1 MRKLGLAAF
10 FISLGLAAAAE
21 PDFKGLGQ
29 RALSLSQDYIR
40 INSVNPPADTRA
52 TGAFMKKL
60 LESEGIEVKTFESSP
75 GHLNV
80 LARLPGKKPGKRLLM
95 LNHMDVVPA
104 DASRWPMDPF
114 AAQIK
119 DGMLYGRGAI
129 DMKTTGIFQALALI
143 ALKKEGIV
151 PEHDILLL
159 CSADEESGGDQG
171 AQWMIAN
178 HWPEIECEYA
188 LDEGG
193 FGTKDLLSAK
203 GSLIF
208 GVSVAEKK
216 IVWAKLIATGT
227 SGHASQP
234 VPDNCNDR
242 LREGLN
248 RLEAMMKKDPAVKSR
263 LLDDFQKRAG
273 ALADNKFTR
282 AIQRDTLSITS
293 LRSGVGDPPKVNV
306 IPSKAE
312 ATLDFRLMP
321 ETDLPGFLKRARAL
335 LADIPGLTF
344 EVTHSTDPTPVS
356 DYRTP
361 LFESIEKAIHQEY
374 AQAVVTPYLVP
385 FGTDSNGLRQKGI
398 KAYGLGT
405 AVVDAS
411 IVASMH
417 SDAER
422 MPVEQF
428 EPSLRI
434 YYRVVADY
442 AGRP

>member
-1 MRKLGLAAF
+1 MSKAWLAAF
-10 FISLGLAAAAE
+10 FISLGVSAAAE
-21 PDFKGLGQ
+21 PDFKSLGQ
-29 RALSLSQDYIR
+29 RALALSQDYIR

-52 TGAFMKKL
+52 TAAFLQKL
-60 LESEGIEVKTFESSP
+60 LESEGIQVKTFESSP

-80 LARLPGKKPGKRLLM
+80 LARLPGKQPGKRLLM

-129 DMKTTGIFQALALI
+129 DMKTTGIFQVLTLI
-143 ALKKEGIV
+143 ALKKEGLV

-171 AQWMIAN
+171 AQWMIAH

-193 FGTKDLLSAK
+193 FGTRDLLSAK

-216 IVWAKLIATGT
+216 IVWARLIATGT

-234 VPDNCNDR
+234 VADNANDR

-248 RLEAMMKKDPAVKSR
+248 RLDGMMRKDGGVKSR
-263 LLDDFQKRAG
+263 LLDDFHKRAG

-321 ETDLPGFLKRARAL
+321 ETDLPAFLKRAQKL

-361 LFESIEKAIHQEY
+361 LFECIEKAVHQEH

-385 FGTDSNGLRQKGI
+385 FGTDSNGLRQKGV

-405 AVVDAS
+405 AVVDAA

-422 MPVEQF
+422 MPVDQF
-428 EPSLRI
+428 EPALRI
-434 YYRVVADY
+434 YYRAVADF
-442 AGRP
+442 ARRP